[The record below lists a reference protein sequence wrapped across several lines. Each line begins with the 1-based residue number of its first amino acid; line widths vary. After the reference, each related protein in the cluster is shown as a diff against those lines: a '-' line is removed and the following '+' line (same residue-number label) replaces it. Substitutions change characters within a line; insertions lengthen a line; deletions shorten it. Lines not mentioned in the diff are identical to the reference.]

1 MSGCYNCGKP
11 PIYEMPIENG
21 KVLLCLDCYTKVH
34 AIQQQQLASNI
45 NHMNYLTEMM
55 EATVGIHGVLPR
67 YHVPT
72 PIQVKQ
78 GNLTFHNINVDN
90 STIGAINTGEVHNI
104 DVAIDQIVD
113 QDVKKQLSQFTE
125 SVLRST
131 ELADGKQNAIIE
143 QLSFLMSEMKK
154 QKNERKNTM
163 IGRLLENITAEV
175 AGSALVST
183 WIQLLPVL
191 KQLLG

>member
-11 PIYEMPIENG
+11 PIHEMPIENG

-104 DVAIDQIVD
+104 DVAIDQIAD
-113 QDVKKQLSQFTE
+113 QDVKNQLSQFTE

-154 QKNERKNTM
+154 QKYERKNTM

>member
-1 MSGCYNCGKP
+1 
-11 PIYEMPIENG
+11 MPVANG
-21 KVLLCLDCYTKVH
+21 KVLLCLDCYSKVH

-72 PIQVKQ
+72 PVQVKQ

-90 STIGAINTGEVHNI
+90 STVGAINTGEVHNI
-104 DVAIDQIVD
+104 DVTIDQIAD
-113 QDVKKQLSQFTE
+113 QDLKKQLSQFTE
-125 SVLRST
+125 SVLKSI
-131 ELADGKQNAIIE
+131 ELAEEKQNAIIE

-154 QKNERKNTM
+154 PKNERKSTM

-175 AGSALVST
+175 AGSALVSAWT
-183 WIQLLPVL
+183 QLLPVL